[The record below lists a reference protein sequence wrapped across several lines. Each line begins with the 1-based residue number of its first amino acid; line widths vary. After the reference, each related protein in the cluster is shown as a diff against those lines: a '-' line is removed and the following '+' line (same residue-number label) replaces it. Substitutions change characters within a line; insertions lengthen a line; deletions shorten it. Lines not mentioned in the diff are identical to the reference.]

1 LHPGPVD
8 ARDPDVTKPTETVRA
23 LVSAEITH
31 VLGIPDN
38 TSAPLFTEIRR
49 HPTIRLVTVT
59 REGEAIA
66 IAAGLWMGGAS
77 PLVVI
82 QNTGL
87 LESGDA
93 LRGTALRMGAP
104 IPLIVTGRGYDS
116 MRQAGVT
123 PDDLKTVELLTRP
136 DVDSAALMTEPT
148 LEAWAIPHRR
158 CDPEDDPVEAIELT
172 IAEAYELGRPAAVI
186 IARTLT

>member
-1 LHPGPVD
+1 M
-8 ARDPDVTKPTETVRA
+8 TKHTETVHA

-38 TSAPLFTEIRR
+38 TSAPLFAAVLR

-66 IAAGLWMGGAS
+66 IAVGLWLGGAS

-104 IPLIVTGRGYDS
+104 IPLVVTGRGYDT
-116 MRQAGVT
+116 MGRAGVT
-123 PDDLKTVELLTRP
+123 PDDLKSVALLTRA
-136 DVDSAALMTEPT
+136 DVDSAALLTEPT

-158 CDPEDDPVEAIELT
+158 CEAEDDPVAAIEVT
-172 IAEAYELGRPAAVI
+172 IAEAYELGRPAAVVM
-186 IARTLT
+186 ARPFT